1 MKQEQTYFDN
11 IKKVN
16 RGEKISFNC
25 DSDSDS
31 NNPSVDNVSKYNID
45 LEVGE
50 KIPINDELDSP
61 LSNRKLPL
69 IKEEADEL

>member
-1 MKQEQTYFDN
+1 MKQEQTYFNN

-16 RGEKISFNC
+16 RGEQISFNC
-25 DSDSDS
+25 DSDSES
-31 NNPSVDNVSKYNID
+31 NNPSIDNVSKYNID

-50 KIPINDELDSP
+50 KTPINDEFKSP

-69 IKEEADEL
+69 IKEDGE